1 MKRKI
6 LSIAIIFGLM
16 VPYGLKA
23 QKDSVIIESGII
35 DSRDIKRMSGH
46 LKDKIAEGDLDGSL
60 ASAKLLNKS
69 LKAKD
74 LEKIIKINI
83 KNGRLK
89 IANQAASLNNREL
102 EFKEV
107 YLSILVEEEPIDTVS
122 KYIKG
127 ISDKEAYQLQKFYI
141 ERGDLKSAEA
151 SSRISKKMIESDE
164 YIKMSKIYFR
174 EKNFDLAIISAKKA
188 GSLGREEL
196 GKLLKIFINLKDL
209 DNAIKTAAAIGG
221 KNLVSS
227 EWFLLKRIIPPANLE
242 DITEF
247 INTGK
252 KTEVSKETK

>member
-6 LSIAIIFGLM
+6 FLITIIFSLSITC
-16 VPYGLKA
+16 GLKA
-23 QKDSVIIESGII
+23 QKDSVIIESGMI
-35 DSRDIKRMSGH
+35 DGRDAKRMSGH
-46 LKDKIAEGDLDGSL
+46 LKDKIADGDLDGAL
-60 ASAKLLNKS
+60 ALAKLLNKS

-74 LEKIIKINI
+74 LEKIIKENI

-89 IANQAASLNNREL
+89 TAYRAALLNNREL
-102 EFKEV
+102 EFKEI
-107 YLSILVEEEPIDTVS
+107 YSSILIEKEPIDTVN
-122 KYIKG
+122 KYTNG

-141 ERGDLKSAEA
+141 DRGDLRSAEA
-151 SSRISKKMIESDE
+151 SSRISKKIIESDE
-164 YIKMSKIYFR
+164 YIKMSKNYFR

-252 KTEVSKETK
+252 KTESSEEAE